1 MNDLYEFTWTVD
13 VLLPGDRFV
22 GIAHE
27 MNKAGAS
34 DGTKPITVPA
44 NLSPT
49 VVDIPKALLPLARK
63 HGVRISANATEWDQ
77 PMPMNRRTG
86 QSVRIEETAAISD
99 TAELQP
105 VKEDGRSSVR
115 SANLHRTRNGKIEI
129 RVKVSDTD
137 AESGIVVVHEGSAW
151 YEGRGTAV
159 FSYIAGSITATA
171 TALIA
176 LYAAFTYH
184 CSPS

>member
-63 HGVRISANATEWDQ
+63 HGVRISAKVTKWDK
-77 PMPMNRRTG
+77 PVSAGGRTG
-86 QSVRIEETAAISD
+86 RSVPIEETVAISD

-105 VKEDGRSSVR
+105 VKGDVWRSIR
-115 SANLHRTRNGKIEI
+115 SATLHRTRNGKIEM

-151 YEGRGTAV
+151 YEGKRTAV
-159 FSYIAGSITATA
+159 FSYIGGGITAMA
-171 TALIA
+171 TAVIA
-176 LYAAFTYH
+176 LYTAFTYH